1 MTVNVGFIGAGNIA
15 EYHSRSLKA
24 SGADAAW
31 SAVYDTDADRT
42 ARFAA
47 ATGATASESAEEV
60 IERSDAVYV
69 CTWTSEHEP
78 NVMKVAAAGKSVF
91 CEKPLGTDLASATRI
106 VEAVESAGVANQVG
120 LVLRNSPVF
129 HLLRHLIHLE
139 EAGPGMSVIFRDDQ
153 FLPVQGRYGSTWR
166 ADVDKAGAGVLIEHS
181 IHDIDLLEW
190 MYGPIAAVS
199 AEASYIHGIEGI
211 EDVISVNMA
220 FESGVVGTMV
230 SVWHEMLDRM
240 SNRHVEVFNERLWAR
255 LRGEWSGDVAWT
267 IHDAE
272 TGSTDSSLEGKELMD
287 YAASV
292 SPGSGENPDGN
303 FIGSIAEG
311 REAYPSLRTALRAHE
326 VVDACYRSVAT
337 GGRIEV
343 GSDYG
348 REHG

>member
-15 EYHSRSLKA
+15 QYHSKSLKA

-31 SAVYDTDADRT
+31 SGVYDTDADRA

-47 ATGATASESAEEV
+47 ASGAVACESADEV

-78 NVMKVAAAGKSVF
+78 NVLKVAEAGRAVF
-91 CEKPLGTDLASATRI
+91 CEKPLGTDLTSATRI
-106 VEAVESAGVANQVG
+106 VEAVETAGVINQVG

-139 EAGPGMSVIFRDDQ
+139 EAGPAMSVIFRDDQ

-166 ADVDKAGAGVLIEHS
+166 SDVDKAGAGVLIEHS

-190 MYGPIAAVS
+190 MYGSIAAVS
-199 AEASYIHGIEGI
+199 AEASYVHGIEGI
-211 EDVISVNMA
+211 EDVISVNMS

-230 SVWHEMLDRM
+230 SVWHEMLDRV

-255 LRGEWSGDVAWT
+255 LRGEWSGDVTWT
-267 IHDAE
+267 IHDAVH
-272 TGSTDSSLEGKELMD
+272 GSRNSSLQGQELMD
-287 YAASV
+287 FAASV
-292 SPGSGENPDGN
+292 SPGSGENPDAN
-303 FIGSIAEG
+303 FIAAIAG
-311 REAYPSLRTALRAHE
+311 PRAAYPSLRTALRAHE
-326 VVDACYRSVAT
+326 IVDACYLSAAT

-343 GSDYG
+343 DSDYG
-348 REHG
+348 RTHG